1 MKRQTRG
8 IVVWLALVLLMVV
21 GFSYMAQQMQNG
33 NDYSYQALKED
44 LKKDRIKQAVIH
56 QNTQVPTGQLVVLLE
71 DGRQL
76 DMYVDDVNEIRSMLD
91 ENDVEFQ
98 ITNVPQENKVFS
110 TVLSVATLGVLVFM
124 VVMMFRGSSGGSG
137 GKMMN
142 FGKSRARMSTEEDKK
157 INFNNVAGLQEEK
170 EDLREIVDFLKSPG
184 KYNKVGARIPKGV
197 LLVEIGRA
205 SCRERV

>member
-33 NDYSYQALKED
+33 NNYSYQALKED
-44 LKKDRIKQAVIH
+44 LKDDRIEQAVIH
-56 QNTQVPTGQLVVLLE
+56 QNIQVPTGQLVVLLK
-71 DGRQL
+71 DGSQL

-91 ENDVEFQ
+91 ENDVKFQ

-110 TVLSVATLGVLVFM
+110 TVLSVATLGVLIFM

-142 FGKSRARMSTEEDKK
+142 FGKSRARMSTEEE
-157 INFNNVAGLQEEK
+157 NQF
-170 EDLREIVDFLKSPG
+170 
-184 KYNKVGARIPKGV
+184 
-197 LLVEIGRA
+197 
-205 SCRERV
+205 